1 MATNLHKK
9 ILRIGS
15 LPGSLLFL
23 ISFSLLSAQE
33 ISETLSPWTTG
44 TLDIHHINTGKGE
57 AALFIL
63 PDGTTLLVDAGYTH
77 RPKPRVTSQRP
88 NDSRTPGEWIA
99 RYIKAVLPEAANGN
113 LDYALLSHFHGDHI
127 GGVSKNSK
135 LSSSKQYQLDGITMV
150 GEHVPIRKMIDR
162 GWPDYNWPKP
172 LENPTMENYRKFL
185 QWHTR
190 KDRMTV
196 ERFRPGAADQIVLLH
211 NPGSYPEF
219 VIRNIA
225 ANGEVWTGNDEQTRQ
240 HIPTLESIPPGDGPS
255 ENMCSIA
262 FKLTYGE
269 FDYFTGGDLVGVPDE
284 GAPSWHDLET
294 PVARVVGPVE
304 VNELNH
310 HGYLDSQN
318 AFFLAT
324 LQPQVHIIQVYAPS
338 HPSPRVLRRL
348 LSTRLYDGP
357 RDIFATNM
365 MEENK
370 VVIGPDLE
378 KLKSDQGHILV
389 RVAPGGQSYQVIILD
404 DSAESYKVTAV
415 HGPYQSR

>member
-1 MATNLHKK
+1 MTTNLHKK
-9 ILRIGS
+9 SLRIGS
-15 LPGSLLFL
+15 LIGCLLFL
-23 ISFSLLSAQE
+23 INLTLLSAQE
-33 ISETLSPWTTG
+33 VSETLSPWTTG

-63 PDGTTLLVDAGYTH
+63 PDGTTLLVDAGHTL
-77 RPKPRVTSQRP
+77 RSKPRVTSPRP
-88 NDSRTPGEWIA
+88 NSRRTPGEWIA
-99 RYIKAVLPEAANGN
+99 RYIKTVLPDAAGGN
-113 LDYALLSHFHGDHI
+113 LDYALLSHFHGDHM
-127 GGVSKNSK
+127 GQVSEKSK
-135 LSSSKQYQLDGITMV
+135 QSSSKQYQLAGITAV
-150 GEHVPIRKMIDR
+150 GERIPIRKMIDR
-162 GWPDYNWPKP
+162 GWPDYNWPEP
-172 LENPTMENYRKFL
+172 LDNPTMANYRKFL
-185 QWHTR
+185 QWYTR
-190 KDRMTV
+190 RGNMTV

-225 ANGEVWTGNDEQTRQ
+225 ASGEVWTGNGEQTKQ
-240 HIPTLESIPPGDGPS
+240 HIPSLESLPSGEGPS

-262 FKLTYGE
+262 FRLTYGK
-269 FDYFTGGDLVGVPDE
+269 FDYFAGGDLVGVPDE
-284 GAPSWHDLET
+284 GAPPWHDLET
-294 PVARVVGPVE
+294 PVARAVGPVD
-304 VNELNH
+304 VNVLNH

-324 LQPQVHIIQVYAPS
+324 LRPRVHIIQVWSPS

-348 LSTRLYDGP
+348 LSTRIYDGP
-357 RDIFATNM
+357 RDIFATNI

-370 VVIGPDLE
+370 VVIGSNLA

-389 RVAPGGQSYQVIILD
+389 RVAPGGKSYQLIILD